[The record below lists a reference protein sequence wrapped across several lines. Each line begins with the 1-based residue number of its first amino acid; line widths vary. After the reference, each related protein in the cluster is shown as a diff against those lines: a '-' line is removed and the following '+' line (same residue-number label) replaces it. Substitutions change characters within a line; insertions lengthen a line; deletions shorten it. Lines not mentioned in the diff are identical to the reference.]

1 MDPLSILNIVFRPI
15 YIRQNAN
22 DTTGEHSSVFL
33 KTLSDQNSYLNE
45 YTADFTRRFASLLG
59 YEFSKFAPGTA
70 LQILGWKERTDSS
83 FNLKNYF
90 TAYDLERI
98 NLYAK
103 GIVDYHLI
111 IDLLP
116 MLVKLVATGKIKV
129 TGLRIVSILY
139 SIVSFI
145 LFALCHLVYN
155 IKKPCK

>member
-1 MDPLSILNIVFRPI
+1 M
-15 YIRQNAN
+15 
-22 DTTGEHSSVFL
+22 FL

-45 YTADFTRRFASLLG
+45 YTADFSRRFACLLG

-70 LQILGWKERTDSS
+70 LQILGWKEKTDPS
-83 FNLKNYF
+83 FSLKNYF

-129 TGLRIVSILY
+129 TGLRIGFSICFGMNHVRIARVPWPISSS
-139 SIVSFI
+139 SISFEFHSI
-145 LFALCHLVYN
+145 
-155 IKKPCK
+155 IKKP

>member
-1 MDPLSILNIVFRPI
+1 M
-15 YIRQNAN
+15 
-22 DTTGEHSSVFL
+22 FL
-33 KTLSDQNSYLNE
+33 KTLSNQNSYLNE
-45 YTADFTRRFASLLG
+45 YTADFSRRFASLLG

-70 LQILGWKERTDSS
+70 LQILGWKETTDPS

-116 MLVKLVATGKIKV
+116 MIVKLVATGKIKV
-129 TGLRIVSILY
+129 TGLRNVSLNNRLLTFIVLKRMKCSLTSRKFVRYI
-139 SIVSFI
+139 
-145 LFALCHLVYN
+145 
-155 IKKPCK
+155 IKKP